1 MILYS
6 KNNQKFDTSDYEYF
20 NHGNSANIFRS
31 DDKALK
37 IYFNGCRDYF
47 RMKKAT
53 FKILKE
59 LNDSGIVKLDEYFYR
74 SKNKLYQ
81 LGSIDAYTMEYI
93 SSQPFNF
100 IDFEKKQFIELIRL
114 LDKTIMNISN
124 HGIALNDINKG
135 NFVLTGDRLKIVDP
149 EMFFKSSIRQRDY
162 LYHAN
167 KTYILI
173 QLTRIIRQEM
183 NRTRTDGKIYPT
195 VIVFNSDASSTLTE
209 IIERSFEED
218 NLKEEYLLK
227 LKRLS

>member
-6 KNNQKFDTSDYEYF
+6 KKNEELDTSEYEYF
-20 NHGNSANIFRS
+20 NHGNSYNIFRR

-37 IYFNGCRDYF
+37 IYFNECRDYF
-47 RMKKAT
+47 RMRKAT

-195 VIVFNSDASSTLTE
+195 VIVFNSDTSSTLTE

-218 NLKEEYLLK
+218 NLKDEYLLK

>member
-6 KNNQKFDTSDYEYF
+6 KKNEELDTSEYEYF
-20 NHGNSANIFRS
+20 NHGNSSNIFRR

-37 IYFNGCRDYF
+37 IYFNECHDYF
-47 RMKKAT
+47 RMRKAT

-74 SKNKLYQ
+74 SKNRLYQ

-93 SSQPFNF
+93 SSEPFKF
-100 IDFEKKQFIELIRL
+100 IELEKQQFIELIRL

-135 NFVLTGDRLKIVDP
+135 NFVLANDRFKIVDP
-149 EMFFKSSIRQRDY
+149 DMFFKSYMPKDH

-167 KTYILI
+167 KTHILNK
-173 QLTRIIRQEM
+173 LSIILREEM

-195 VIVFNSDASSTLTE
+195 VIVFNSDTTSTLTE